1 MSDSKPGVRLLRFIW
16 RLIPWLAVGLLVYGA
31 VDLLGKVKQEQ
42 AQLAEA
48 KKAALKA
55 EVPATRVIV
64 MELKPRRILDAINLP
79 AVVEPFEE
87 VWVRAEV
94 AGQVVEVL
102 AKEGQEIKKGQ
113 ALVRLDDRDYRAR
126 LSRVEANYAYAKAEY
141 DRFAA
146 LTEKRVTAKSKL
158 DSLEAQLKDLAAQAK
173 EARLALARTK
183 ITAPISSRLN
193 QVIAREGDLL
203 KVGDQVAQIIEI
215 ERVKVTVGVPE
226 SDVAAIYDLQEAEVT
241 IQALGNLK
249 VKGRKYF
256 LSRKPSDLARLYNLE
271 LEVPNS
277 EGRILPGMFAQVQLI
292 KRVFDQ
298 ALSVPLYAVITQG
311 QETYVFVEQDGLA
324 SKRPV
329 RLGVLEGWQVQ
340 ITGAVK
346 PGDKVVVVGHRL
358 LDDGQKVEV
367 IKTVS
372 DPGEILG

>member
-1 MSDSKPGVRLLRFIW
+1 MAETKTGVRLLRFIW
-16 RLIPWLAVGLLVYGA
+16 RLLPWLAVGVLVWGA

-42 AQLAEA
+42 AKLAQE

-55 EVPATRVIV
+55 EAPATRVIV
-64 MELKPRRILDAINLP
+64 MELKPRRLLDAINLP

-94 AGQVVEVL
+94 AGQVVQVL
-102 AKEGQEIKKGQ
+102 AKEGQEIKRGQ
-113 ALVRLDDRDYRAR
+113 ALVKLDDRDYRTK
-126 LSRVEANYAYAKAEY
+126 LSRIEANYAYAKAEY
-141 DRFAA
+141 ERYAA
-146 LTEKRVTAKSKL
+146 LAEKRVTAKSKL
-158 DSLEAQLKDLAAQAK
+158 DSLEAQLKDLAAQVK
-173 EARLALARTK
+173 EARLALNRTS

-193 QVIAREGDLL
+193 QLIAREGDLL

-271 LEVPNS
+271 LEVPNPD
-277 EGRILPGMFAQVQLI
+277 GRVLPGMFAQVQLI

-311 QETYVFVEQDGLA
+311 QETYVFVEQAGLA

-358 LDDGQKVEV
+358 LDDGQKVDV